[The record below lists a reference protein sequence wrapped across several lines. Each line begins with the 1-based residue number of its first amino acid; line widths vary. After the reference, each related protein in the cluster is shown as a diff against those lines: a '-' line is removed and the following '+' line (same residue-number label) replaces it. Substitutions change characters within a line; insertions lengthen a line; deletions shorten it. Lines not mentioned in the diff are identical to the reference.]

1 MIGWL
6 RRWVPGPT
14 FDKIV
19 TYMDNRFFDMALNQA
34 ARLAGKKSRILVLLT
49 KLGSKMNK
57 VNWSPIERQLLKEKF
72 FTFGR
77 LAKAYATGKYRTVP
91 WRTILIVLAAVIYFI
106 NPLDLIPDLIPVAGF
121 TDDFAILL
129 WVYNSIQE
137 EVEKF
142 LAWEESQVRP
152 I

>member
-1 MIGWL
+1 MN
-6 RRWVPGPT
+6 
-14 FDKIV
+14 
-19 TYMDNRFFDMALNQA
+19 NRFFDIALTQA
-34 ARLAGKKSRILVLLT
+34 ARLLGKKSRILVLLA

-57 VNWSPIERQLLKEKF
+57 VNWSPVERQLLKDKF

-77 LAKAYATGKYRTVP
+77 LAKAYATGKYRAVP
-91 WRTILIVLAAVIYFI
+91 WRTMLIVLAAVIYFI

-129 WVYNSIQE
+129 WVYSTIEQE
-137 EVEKF
+137 IDKF
-142 LAWEESQVRP
+142 LEWEDSQARP

>member
-1 MIGWL
+1 MNN
-6 RRWVPGPT
+6 
-14 FDKIV
+14 K
-19 TYMDNRFFDMALNQA
+19 FFDIALNQA
-34 ARLAGKKSRILVLLT
+34 ARLLGKKSRILVLLA

-57 VNWSPIERQLLKEKF
+57 VNWSPVERQLLKDKF

-77 LAKAYATGKYRTVP
+77 FARAYATGKYRDVS
-91 WRTILIVLAAVIYFI
+91 WRAMLIILAAVIYFV

-129 WVYNSIQE
+129 WVYNSIEQE
-137 EVEKF
+137 VDKF

-152 I
+152 L